1 MNYENIYAELVR
13 KIEAYEKEGKRIS
26 RYGAVIMLLSIVPHI
41 RNYDLDLIDKLYAD
55 GIVSA

>member
-13 KIEAYEKEGKRIS
+13 KIETYEKEGKRIS
-26 RYGAVIMLLSIVPHI
+26 RYGAVIILLSIVPNI
-41 RNYDLDLIDKLYAD
+41 QNYDLDLIDKLYAD